1 MKLLCPFVHKF
12 STADTSVSKNHI
24 AILLFLTK
32 KIKEFVPERRKNGKY
47 IKDSGKSSKIPDI
60 MSERKLVSGYRR
72 LMNLRKYRMIVRNI
86 IRGCTYNVIIRLFL
100 RGIIRSRSESSWM
113 NAI

>member
-1 MKLLCPFVHKF
+1 MLKRYAV
-12 STADTSVSKNHI
+12 TALEKSRQGLDICMEVFDKENQGVR
-24 AILLFLTK
+24 AGK
-32 KIKEFVPERRKNGKY
+32 KENGKY